1 MITKEYKWFQKVLE
15 LTLDGRSGHL
25 PGRLWVFY
33 TFVFS
38 TSLWSSCGIYARS
51 QLICSESTL
60 VDVIHNSL
68 GYAAD
73 DINRHLWWVPSR
85 EFCDWRDWNRL
96 LISLNIRRFVH
107 SHSGSICLFYIWSV
121 HSFCVICCL
130 QKQKGELFQRHLN
143 KRVRNHFKAKFNLKC
158 VRSAHLQK
166 RPRQTFVKKK
176 FYKLLRKFPNAV
188 LAWENKQN
196 Q

>member
-1 MITKEYKWFQKVLE
+1 MPIHFELICVWFLSKNTTEILIESVLNLLIALDYMDILTTLMLPIHGHE
-15 LTLDGRSGHL
+15 LSFHL
-25 PGRLWVFY
+25 
-33 TFVFS
+33 FVFLI
-38 TSLWSSCGIYARS
+38 SLWSSCGIYARS

-85 EFCDWRDWNRL
+85 EFCNWRDWNRL

-166 RPRQTFVKKK
+166 RPRQTFVKK
-176 FYKLLRKFPNAV
+176 
-188 LAWENKQN
+188 
-196 Q
+196 